1 MTLDLAQARALYE
14 DGYVHVPGLVPRA
27 LIEPALRAIN
37 ASLGSEGIAKER
49 LPTFHASTFTPE
61 LCTHESITA
70 VYAASPLGA
79 LAEAAIGAGKVRAP
93 TRGQIALRFPTLGPA
108 GPPTPHIDG
117 IAYPGNGVPPG
128 TLQHFTALAGV
139 FLSDAREPDR
149 GNFTVWPGSH
159 HQVAA
164 LVRAQGPGSVTG
176 GLPPL
181 PFAPPRQLL
190 VAAGDAVLAHYALA
204 HAVAA
209 NSGPDVRYALFFRLE
224 HVDHDVAD
232 LRPLHEPWWQ
242 WAGVGVAPPAR

>member
-1 MTLDLAQARALYE
+1 MTLDAAQVRALYE
-14 DGYVHVPGLVPRA
+14 DGYLHVPGLVPRA
-27 LIEPALRAIN
+27 LVDQALRAIN
-37 ASLGSEGIAKER
+37 ASLGSEGIAKDH
-49 LPTFHASTFTPE
+49 LPTFRASTFTPE
-61 LCTHESITA
+61 LCAHEAITA
-70 VYAASPLGA
+70 AYAASPVAA

-108 GPPTPHIDG
+108 GLPTPHIDG

-164 LVRAQGPGSVTG
+164 HLRAHGPASVTS

-181 PFAPPRQLL
+181 PFAPARQLL

-209 NSGPDVRYALFFRLE
+209 NTGPHVRYALFFRLE

-232 LRPLHEPWWQ
+232 LRPLGEPWRHWS
-242 WAGVGVAPPAR
+242 GVGVAAPAR